1 MKFSANMLQVYFI
14 CGTQDVRQDTTLKN
28 VLTEALEAGIT
39 LFQFREKGDKALKGD
54 DKEQLAIELQHLCH
68 QFKVPFIV
76 NDDVELALRIN
87 ADGIHVGQDD
97 DAISTFIERCDDK
110 IIGLSISDEQEY
122 QHSDLSEVD
131 YIGVGPMYDTPSKKD
146 AHPPV
151 GPAMIT
157 KLKSYNSHMPI
168 VAIGGITVSNT
179 QNIVKAGADGISV
192 ISAISKSDNI
202 TQTVKDFRGYFNN

>member
-1 MKFSANMLQVYFI
+1 MKFSPEMLQVYFI
-14 CGTQDVRQDTTLKN
+14 CGTQDIRQGTTLKN

-39 LFQFREKGDKALKGD
+39 LFQFREKGDRALTGN
-54 DKEQLAIELQHLCH
+54 DKEQLAIELKHLCH
-68 QFKVPFIV
+68 QFDVPFIV
-76 NDDVELALRIN
+76 NDDVDLALRIN

-97 DAISTFIERCDDK
+97 DTIATFIEQFDDK

-122 QHSDLSEVD
+122 QHSDLSDVD

-151 GPAMIT
+151 GPVMIT
-157 KLKSYNSHMPI
+157 KLKSYNQYVPI

-179 QNIVKAGADGISV
+179 QEIVKAGADGISV

-202 TQTVKDFRGYFNN
+202 TETVQVFRDYFNN